1 MKFKRFL
8 WIFVCL
14 IFTVTSAWSQ
24 VPSPE
29 DYLGFPVGTEKKLAD
44 MNQIIEYFRILG
56 ENSSRVLIKDVGRT
70 TMNNP
75 FIVAIITSSDN
86 HSNLG
91 ELRDIQ
97 QKLAD
102 PRQTSPREAEELF
115 TKGKAVVMVNCSLHA
130 TEIGASQMSMQLAY
144 DLAFGEDSETRE
156 ILDNVILLLT
166 PMHNPDGIKMVVDWY
181 REHLGTQYE
190 GGRMPWLYHKY
201 VGHDN
206 NRDWFM
212 FTQKETQ
219 LTIDVHNDWHPHV
232 IVDMHQMGSTGP
244 RLFVPPF
251 VDPYEPNIDP
261 ILRQEVAMMGTF
273 MATQLTAEGKAGVM
287 HSVAFD
293 AWTPARAYHHYHG
306 GIRILTEAAS
316 VKIATPIEVKPEDMR
331 EEMLQESVSMPLP
344 WKGGAWT
351 LKDIVDYD
359 YSAARAALLNAAR
372 LRENW
377 MRNYYQIFENEVS
390 REKPFAYLVP
400 ADQRDKAAAIKM
412 LQVLHTGDVEIHRAE
427 AEFSAAGRNWPAGT
441 YVVYMAQPFG
451 GFAKTLLEPQEYPEF
466 REYPGGPLKTPYDV
480 VGHTLP
486 YLMGVDA
493 VKIEEPFR
501 VKARLLPAVDKP
513 AGSVRNPDASFGF
526 AWSHSSN
533 DDIAALNRLLG
544 KGFDIGWAAERFTSG
559 GRTFPCGTMI
569 AEQKPGLRDE
579 LHETAQD
586 LLVEFIGLETEP
598 SCSQYRLKN
607 TRLGVYQSWTASM
620 DEGWTRFVLEQHE
633 FPYQTLHNDDIRAGK
648 LNSKVDVILLP
659 SMNNQT
665 IVDGL
670 SEDRIPPQ
678 YAGGI
683 GELGVKNIRDF
694 IEKGG
699 TLITL
704 NSASDFVLQS
714 LHVGVED
721 KTEGLDRK
729 DFFIP
734 GSLLK
739 VLNDNTH
746 PVAYGYG
753 RDAAVF
759 FRRSPVFEVHEGRSI
774 VTYPPH
780 ALMSGWVN
788 GEGHLTN
795 RSALA
800 EVPFGEGKVILIG
813 FPAQYRSQAHGT
825 FRYLFNAI
833 HYGAAQRD

>member
-1 MKFKRFL
+1 
-8 WIFVCL
+8 
-14 IFTVTSAWSQ
+14 
-24 VPSPE
+24 
-29 DYLGFPVGTEKKLAD
+29 
-44 MNQIIEYFRILG
+44 MNQIIEYFRMLG
-56 ENSSRVLIKDVGRT
+56 ENSPRVLIRDVGRT

-86 HSNLG
+86 HSRLDT
-91 ELRDIQ
+91 LRDIQ

-102 PRQTSPREAEELF
+102 PRQTSPQEAEELF
-115 TKGKAVVMVNCSLHA
+115 SKGKAVVMVNCSIHA

-144 DLAFGEDSETRE
+144 DLAVGEDSETQE

-219 LTIDVHNDWHPHV
+219 LTIDVHNAWHPHV

-331 EEMLQESVSMPLP
+331 KEMLQESVSMPLP

-441 YVVYMAQPFG
+441 YVVYMSQPFG

-486 YLMGVDA
+486 YLMGVEA

-501 VKARLLPAVDKP
+501 VKARLLPEVDKP

-526 AWSHSSN
+526 VWGHSSN
-533 DDIAALNRLLG
+533 DDIKALNRLLG
-544 KGFDIGWAAERFTSG
+544 EGFDIGWAAESFTAG

-569 AEQKPGLRDE
+569 VKQKTGLRDE
-579 LHETAQD
+579 LHEAAQD
-586 LLVEFIGLETEP
+586 LLVEFIGLDAEP

-633 FPYQTLHNDDIRAGK
+633 FPYETLHDDDIRAGK
-648 LNSKVDVILLP
+648 LNKKVDVILLP
-659 SMNNQT
+659 SMNNRT
-665 IVDGL
+665 IVEGV
-670 SEDRIPPQ
+670 SEEDIPPQ

-683 GELGVKNIRDF
+683 GEVGVKNIRDF
-694 IEKGG
+694 VENGG

-721 KTEGLDRK
+721 KTEGLERE

-788 GEGHLTN
+788 GEEHLTH

-800 EVPFGEGKVILIG
+800 EVPYGEGKVILIG
-813 FPAQYRSQAHGT
+813 FPAQYRAQSHGS

-833 HYGAAQRD
+833 HYGAAQRN